1 MTIGKKRIVAGTYQI
16 QYSEQQEV
24 CAHGQFHYFFLSA
37 IKRMKTGQNSLNIFH
52 AQQKR
57 KILPTPLIV
66 MVYKHVCFATRSMN
80 HQKYEHNKTHAIGF
94 GTDFGHFAKSL
105 RISRPLHSW

>member
-37 IKRMKTGQNSLNIFH
+37 IKRMKTGQNSLNVFH
-52 AQQKR
+52 AGQNR
-57 KILPTPLIV
+57 KLLPTPLAV
-66 MVYKHVCFATRSMN
+66 MVYEHVCFATRSIN
-80 HQKYEHNKTHAIGF
+80 HQKDELNKTHAIGF
-94 GTDFGHFAKSL
+94 ETDFGHSA
-105 RISRPLHSW
+105 